1 MCAGTRRILE
11 PLLECYLVGSLDA
24 KAQAQVEAILKES
37 ESDRARLEEL
47 KVESE
52 AFLVQHPPGSL
63 VERFEASQR

>member
-1 MCAGTRRILE
+1 MCAGTRRVLE

-24 KAQAQVEAILKES
+24 EARVQVEAILEVS

-47 KVESE
+47 RAESA
-52 AFLVQHPPGSL
+52 AFLVRHPPRSL